1 MRKKGFT
8 SSGRQRWRCDRCRFS
23 CVRERGRRARVAEF
37 RAFLAWVTGT
47 GTMREAASSL
57 GVTRQAFS
65 ARVAWCWNV
74 RPSIMPDGVVHHY
87 VEADGTYVPY
97 GWCLL
102 VATGE
107 DGRPLA
113 WQWCDR
119 ESTASYLALF
129 SGLAR
134 PDALVTDGG
143 SGCIA
148 AAGSLWRGVRV
159 QRCLVHVLRNTRT
172 DLTVR
177 PRTEAGRELL
187 RLARRIAKVADADGA
202 AAWLAGLN
210 RWHGEY
216 GEFIKQRTRAREDP
230 GNPKARA
237 GRKWWWTHERLR
249 RAYFRFVRL
258 NREGSLFAF
267 CDPPLA
273 DEGPVAS
280 TTNQLE
286 GGVNAEIKRVL
297 NAHRGLGEEH
307 MKRCCEWVLYMKS
320 ADPDPESFVTPDCWT
335 GEPETPDDDADGTG
349 ARTQVQL
356 PAPGVDAYEN
366 GFGVRKGWAGRS

>member
-1 MRKKGFT
+1 M
-8 SSGRQRWRCDRCRFS
+8 
-23 CVRERGRRARVAEF
+23 AEF

-47 GTMREAASSL
+47 RPMEEAASSI
-57 GVTRQAFS
+57 GAVRRTFAR
-65 ARVAWCWNV
+65 RVAWCWNV
-74 RPSIMPDGVVHHY
+74 SPRIMPDGVAHHY

-102 VATGE
+102 VATGQ

-119 ESTASYLALF
+119 ENTASYLALF

-159 QRCLVHVLRNTRT
+159 QRCLVHVLRNTRV
-172 DLTVR
+172 DLTNR
-177 PRTEAGRELL
+177 PRSEAGRELL
-187 RLARRIAKVADADGA
+187 RLARRITRVADADGA
-202 AAWLAGLN
+202 AAWLAGPD

-216 GEFIKQRTRAREDP
+216 GESVKQRTRAREDP

-249 RAYFRFVRL
+249 RAYFRFVRPD
-258 NREGSLFAF
+258 REGSLFAF
-267 CDPPLA
+267 CDPVLTA
-273 DEGPVAS
+273 VGPVAS

-286 GGVNAEIKRVL
+286 GGVNAETERVPD
-297 NAHRGLGEEH
+297 AHRGLGEEH
-307 MKRCCEWVLYMKS
+307 MRRCCEWVVYMKT
-320 ADPDPESFVTPDCWT
+320 ANPDPESFVTPDCWST
-335 GEPETPDDDADGTG
+335 ASGPSDDRDGTEPD
-349 ARTQVQL
+349 AIADVQR
-356 PAPGVDAYEN
+356 PAPGVDAYEG
-366 GFGVRKGWAGRS
+366 GFGIRKGWAGQS